1 MSKIVTEQEIMSA
14 EASNRLDVSDSG
26 SEDEDSCYIC
36 LSGEGEL
43 LHPCTCPRVV
53 HASCLAKWQ
62 LNCAG
67 KE

>member
-1 MSKIVTEQEIMSA
+1 MSEREICTA
-14 EASNRLDVSDSG
+14 EGCNRLDVSDSG
-26 SEDEDSCYIC
+26 SEDEDVCYIC

-43 LHPCTCPRVV
+43 LHPCSCPRVV
-53 HASCLAKWQ
+53 HGACLAKWQ